1 MNTSFHILLVV
12 TGNQYSEPPSS
23 AIKFPIAADLVNY
36 TKNIKEVSEINIPPS
51 LVQERMEE
59 MDDNGELTVLELHI
73 FVIVIPK
80 CSGNSIILKVTI
92 HKCIVHMFYNIIAK

>member
-1 MNTSFHILLVV
+1 MDTSFHILLVV

-36 TKNIKEVSEINIPPS
+36 TKNIKEVSEINIPTS

-59 MDDNGELTVLELHI
+59 MDDNGELTVRTAYFCHSNTQSAVVKL
-73 FVIVIPK
+73 
-80 CSGNSIILKVTI
+80 
-92 HKCIVHMFYNIIAK
+92 